1 MITRCLIVD
10 DEPLAREG
18 LGKYVEKMPGLTLVG
33 ACQSAFEALQ
43 YLQKEKIDLL
53 FLDIQMPDMTG
64 LELIKALPAPPK
76 VVFTTAYR
84 EFAVEGFDLN
94 AIDYL
99 VKPIPFD
106 RFARAVQ
113 KAQKVLGANGH
124 DTPQEASPSDQIFIK
139 SDGQIIK
146 IPIGEIRYAESAKD
160 YVFIYT
166 ETQRYMALLSLKQL
180 EGNLPRSLFFRVH
193 RSYLVAIAAINRL
206 EGYHLFIGETRIPI
220 SRSLHDDIYQRVIGG
235 RLLER

>member
-18 LGKYVEKMPGLTLVG
+18 LAKYVQKMPGLTLIG

-64 LELIKALPAPPK
+64 LELIKALPTPPK
-76 VVFTTAYR
+76 VIFTTAYR

-113 KAQKVLGANGH
+113 KAQKALGANVQ
-124 DTPQEASPSDQIFIK
+124 DAKQEPTQSDQIFIK

-146 IPIGEIRYAESAKD
+146 IPIREILYAESAKD
-160 YVFIYT
+160 YVFIHT

-180 EGNLPRSLFFRVH
+180 EGNLPRALFFRVH

-206 EGYHLFIGETRIPI
+206 EGYHLFIGETKIPI

>member
-18 LGKYVEKMPGLTLVG
+18 LEQYVQKMPGLELTG
-33 ACQSAFEALQ
+33 SCQSAIDALAF
-43 YLQKEKIDLL
+43 LQKEKPDLL
-53 FLDIQMPDMTG
+53 FLDIQMPEMTG
-64 LELIKALPAPPK
+64 LELMKALPQPPK
-76 VVFTTAYR
+76 VIFTTAYR

-99 VKPIPFD
+99 VKPISFE

-113 KAQKVLGANGH
+113 KVQQRL
-124 DTPQEASPSDQIFIK
+124 DTEQTESLTAPADHIFIK

-146 IPIGEIRYAESAKD
+146 IPVSDIIYAESAKD
-160 YVFIYT
+160 YVFIHT
-166 ETQRYMALLSLKQL
+166 PSKRYMALLPLKQL
-180 EGNLPRSLFFRVH
+180 EENLPDDKFMRVH
-193 RSYLVAIAAINRL
+193 RSYLVATAAVDRL
-206 EGYHLFIGETRIPI
+206 EGNLLYIGKTKVPI
-220 SRSLHDDIYQRVIGG
+220 SRSLHDEIYQKVIQG

>member
-18 LGKYVEKMPGLTLVG
+18 LGDYVKKMPGLELVR
-33 ACQSAFEALQ
+33 ACQSAVEALQ

-64 LELIKALPAPPK
+64 LELIKALTVPPK

-113 KAQKVLGANGH
+113 KALGASVQIP
-124 DTPQEASPSDQIFIK
+124 PQESPHADEIFIK

-146 IPIGEIRYAESAKD
+146 IPIHEIRYAESAKD

-180 EGNLPRSLFFRVH
+180 AGHLPAELFFRVH
-193 RSYLVAIAAINRL
+193 RSYLVSIAAINRL
-206 EGYHLFIGETRIPI
+206 EGYHLFIGETKIPI

>member
-18 LGKYVEKMPGLTLVG
+18 LGKYVQKMPGLTLVG
-33 ACQSAFEALQ
+33 SCQSAFEVLQ

-64 LELIKALPAPPK
+64 LELIKALPTPPK
-76 VVFTTAYR
+76 VIFTTAYR

-113 KAQKVLGANGH
+113 KAQKVLGANVQ
-124 DTPQEASPSDQIFIK
+124 DAKQEPTQSDQIFIK

-146 IPIGEIRYAESAKD
+146 IPIREIRYAESAKD
-160 YVFIYT
+160 YVFIHT

>member
-18 LGKYVEKMPGLTLVG
+18 LESYVKKMPGLKLVG
-33 ACQSAFEALQ
+33 VCQSAFEALQ
-43 YLQKEKIDLL
+43 YLQKEKIELL

-106 RFARAVQ
+106 RFVRAVQ
-113 KAQKVLGANGH
+113 KAQGALGLNIKAAA
-124 DTPQEASPSDQIFIK
+124 QEPARADQIFIK

-146 IPIGEIRYAESAKD
+146 IPIQEIRYAESAKD

-180 EGNLPRSLFFRVH
+180 EGNLPPELFFRVH

-206 EGYHLFIGETRIPI
+206 EGYHLFIGETKIPI